1 MSMRGAVSRPARR
14 CVAPSAAQCRAQR
27 GAVSRPAQRSVAPS
41 AAQCRA
47 QRSAEPLDHVATQLQ
62 LLVGGCLPQRF
73 IAIPQP
79 QGHHCATPPGLEEIC
94 SRPQPEVDAATVVG
108 SAATANAEPN
118 NGGEWD
124 IEAYDKCMEQT
135 IRSADA
141 CCINSG
147 GWIAP
152 DKPDGS
158 PNCMAPPAAPAG
170 STLPG
175 EQLNPNLPAP
185 TRETLTPGP
194 VPPPVEAAG

>member
-1 MSMRGAVSRPARR
+1 MNKH
-14 CVAPSAAQCRAQR
+14 
-27 GAVSRPAQRSVAPS
+27 
-41 AAQCRA
+41 
-47 QRSAEPLDHVATQLQ
+47 AEGIL
-62 LLVGGCLPQRF
+62 
-73 IAIPQP
+73 
-79 QGHHCATPPGLEEIC
+79 ATPTSTAPL
-94 SRPQPEVDAATVVG
+94 RPVLMATMFFAATVFG

-141 CCINSG
+141 CCISSG

-194 VPPPVEAAG
+194 VPQPVQAAG